1 MRKRASSEID
11 HVLRGIAE
19 KQLGLVSAAQAAG
32 LGVGA
37 DALVHRRSVGML
49 VPVFPH
55 VMKLGGFASPPHQR
69 LLAAALAVPGS
80 CLAGPT
86 AGSILGLPVGKPFV
100 GGPPAAPVV
109 LTVQAAVVVRIPGIV
124 AVRLTHPLPSRP
136 WMGARIATP
145 AAALT
150 LLPRYLDAS
159 NVERCLDHCLAHR
172 LVTVATVRALIES
185 QPRRCVMGRALL
197 LDLLASRAGGIGHR
211 SKKEQGVGRWL
222 DGAGLGGWRRNYV
235 VVTADGTRIEVDFA
249 WVEFKVVLEVSPF
262 FTHGSQA
269 TQERDVMRRGL
280 LIEMGWTV
288 VEATDSDLTGPV
300 AFERVVRLLRQ
311 LVH

>member
-19 KQLGLVSAAQAAG
+19 KQLGLITVGQAAA

-37 DALVHRRSVGML
+37 QPLAYRRSIGML
-49 VPVFPH
+49 VPVFPR
-55 VMKLGGFASPPHQR
+55 VMRLRGVEPPPHQ
-69 LLAAALAVPGS
+69 LALAAALAVSGS
-80 CLAGPT
+80 CIAGPT
-86 AGSILGLPVGKPFV
+86 AGAILGLPVGKPYVRGLSV
-100 GGPPAAPVV
+100 GPVV
-109 LTVQAAVVVRIPGIV
+109 LSVPNSTVVRARGIV
-124 AVRLTHPLPSRP
+124 AVRLRILLPSRP

-159 NVERCLDHCLAHR
+159 IVERCLDHCLAHR

-185 QPRRCVMGRALL
+185 QPRRSVMGRALL

-211 SKKEQGVGRWL
+211 SMKEQGVGRWL
-222 DGAGLGGWRRNYV
+222 DAAGLGGWRRNYV

-249 WVEFKVVLEVSPF
+249 WVEFKIVLEVSPF

-269 TQERDVMRRGL
+269 TQERDVIRRGL
-280 LIEMGWTV
+280 LVEMGWTV

-311 LVH
+311 RVH